1 MYATYISS
9 MSHKSKVICLLKEDR
24 EDEIEENRN
33 CNREELKTTD
43 GRFTNKVC
51 NVCFS
56 KFNKTLCH
64 FTLINKLINPIKFVF
79 TTTCLLTM

>member
-1 MYATYISS
+1 MPSYISS

-24 EDEIEENRN
+24 EDEIEENRK

-43 GRFTNKVC
+43 RKCTKIVC
-51 NVCFS
+51 NVWLS

-64 FTLINKLINPIKFVF
+64 FTLINKLINSIKFVF
-79 TTTCLLTM
+79 TTTCLRTV